1 MICLNCAAGADLRT
15 AAETLR
21 LTEDDA
27 LIVMHAV
34 NDLHMRCNGCPCAHC
49 VPELRWYADDE
60 LATGER
66 CIEHGMLIPHFGCGE
81 SILTVW
87 TNSLVETGIV

>member
-27 LIVMHAV
+27 LIVVLAV
-34 NDLHMRCNGCPCAHC
+34 KNLHMRCNGCPCLHR
-49 VPELRWYADDE
+49 VPELRWYSDDE
-60 LATGER
+60 LVAGER
-66 CIEHGMLIPHFGCGE
+66 CIEHGILIPHFGCAANLNTFNLAQA
-81 SILTVW
+81 SVT
-87 TNSLVETGIV
+87 